1 MRIHVKPIRQYL
13 QLALIAFGCVTTLQ
27 AQSNQM
33 TIEGL
38 RQHIETRLTSVEGR
52 FAVVF
57 KQVDKP
63 ENRISINGKEVFHA
77 ASTMK
82 TPVMIEVFDQAKAG
96 KFKLT
101 DSVLVKNEF
110 KSIVD
115 GSRYQM
121 DISDDSGEGLYKKIG
136 QKTTVYELIYEMIT
150 VSSNLATNIL
160 IEKVGAASVT
170 NAMNELGASDIRVLR
185 GVEDQKAFDKGWNN
199 TVTADDLAVIYE
211 KLARGQVVSREASGQ
226 MRQILEAQKFN
237 EIIPAKLPKTVKL
250 AHKTGEI
257 TGVRHDSGIVTLP
270 DGQQYVL
277 VLLSKGLK
285 NPTEGVVA
293 LADVSEMIYQFVA
306 K

>member
-1 MRIHVKPIRQYL
+1 
-13 QLALIAFGCVTTLQ
+13 
-27 AQSNQM
+27 M